1 MGKAESSSR
10 EAISDKE
17 KENSNLRQAELDDAP
32 GCLGSRKVEM
42 EEDDEELGRQI
53 DDASLKL
60 VEYEALGAR
69 APDELKQS
77 IVGLL
82 QKAKGKMAMK
92 KGI

>member
-1 MGKAESSSR
+1 
-10 EAISDKE
+10 
-17 KENSNLRQAELDDAP
+17 
-32 GCLGSRKVEM
+32 M

-53 DDASLKL
+53 DEASLKL